1 MLELKLKKYRRFI
14 ENASS
19 QDGFHTATFDAG
31 LTIVTGPNGAGK
43 TTLVE
48 ALSYA
53 LYGPRQGQKAEITP
67 DGLTGGTE
75 VQCEFEMDGK
85 VIKVWRSADRAAL
98 WIDGIMQVKNTSG
111 SISAVELQLKG
122 LLGGLSHE
130 HFEHTYFARQGD
142 TAGLIEAKDAT
153 RRETISQI
161 LQLDVLQKAVDLQ
174 GGERVKV
181 RQRIKERGRTVCME
195 LEFEDAV
202 MNLLD
207 SAIKPQTSAAKRQEY
222 ISRFDTQINTA
233 LDARSEAV
241 TASTKALASA
251 QALLSERTGVRD
263 AQVLVRDEARKKL
276 TAHEALE
283 MKFNAVGQEIS
294 TLRALLA
301 RAQRDIDGL
310 QGRVSTAEKC
320 ADAARIHA
328 ELETQ
333 IASYTN
339 RLAVLPRVKDRFER
353 LTKARSDHKAK
364 ETKLAGLAHLDEALT
379 QVTAEECEAKKRRE
393 QLEADPTL
401 ADYNVWRGRKA
412 ALDHQEAQ
420 TRDALTTLGKTE
432 ATAQCPTCDRPLDE
446 HQRDSRIQ
454 HLETW
459 LTSTLPQL
467 SEDIAQEEAAL
478 KRRRAEWIQARQGAR
493 DECDAATKK
502 LFQVTRQIDERSTLQ
517 EQLITAA
524 REVEDAQTAW
534 DELGELHPY
543 DPDEAERVRGEKDT
557 LNKRAVE
564 LKKEA
569 DQYAR
574 LADLQAD
581 LVSKRSEIEGYTEQ
595 IHQKTKAQGEIG
607 YNPKTHAAAKI
618 ALTQAQDELDVLQRQ
633 QHEAEML
640 AQNAQS
646 EAKQAALA
654 FKKGNEVRNPW
665 QEATVDFRRADRLY
679 ALLSDFLSYYFDA
692 NTQQVSQRAS
702 DLILYAVTDGSIL
715 GIEFD
720 EEGRLYYFDAS
731 HHRRLVSKARPSGG
745 EKALI
750 GLCLRIALA
759 EQARAIARTG
769 KLSFLV
775 LDEVLSSLDDERR
788 DAVQRIFEQVQQT
801 GVFQHIILI
810 THLQAVK
817 DQWQA
822 NRLDVRKLPGG
833 GSQFATGSDNMMMEP
848 GDSIDNESAYSAS

>member
-85 VIKVWRSADRAAL
+85 VIKVWRSPERAAL
-98 WIDGIMQVKNTSG
+98 WIDGLMQVKNTSG
-111 SISAVELQLKG
+111 SIREVEKQLKG

-161 LQLDVLQKAVDLQ
+161 LQLDVLQKAIDLQ
-174 GGERVKV
+174 ASERVKV
-181 RQRIKERGRTVCME
+181 RQRIRERGRAVCME
-195 LEFEDAV
+195 LDFEDSV
-202 MNLLD
+202 MSLLD
-207 SAIKPQTSAAKRQEY
+207 SAIQPQTSATKRQQH
-222 ISRFDTQINTA
+222 ISRFDTQINIA
-233 LDARSEAV
+233 LEARGEAV
-241 TASTKALASA
+241 KASTKALADA
-251 QALLSERTGVRD
+251 QALFVERTRIRND
-263 AQVLVRDEARKKL
+263 QVLVRDEARTKL
-276 TAHEALE
+276 TEHEGLE
-283 MKFNAVGQEIS
+283 TKFNAVGQKIS
-294 TLRALLA
+294 NLRALLDK
-301 RAQRDIDGL
+301 AQSEFDSL
-310 QGRVSTAEKC
+310 QGRVSAAQKC
-320 ADAARIHA
+320 ADAAQAHA
-328 ELETQ
+328 ELVTQ
-333 IASYTN
+333 IAGYTT
-339 RLAVLPRVKDRFER
+339 RLAVLPGIRDRFAR
-353 LTKARSDHKAK
+353 LTRAKSDHKAK
-364 ETKLAGLAHLDEALT
+364 ESELAGLSHLDEALKQAT
-379 QVTAEECEAKKRRE
+379 EEECEAKERRD
-393 QLEADPTL
+393 QLENDPTL

-412 ALDHQEAQ
+412 ALNHQEGE
-420 TRDALTTLGKTE
+420 TRAALTTLGKSE
-432 ATAQCPTCDRPLDE
+432 ATAQCPTCDRPLDQ
-446 HQRDSRIQ
+446 HQRENRIQ
-454 HLETW
+454 HLNIW

-467 SEDIAQEEAAL
+467 SEDLAQEETAL
-478 KRRRAEWIQARQGAR
+478 KGRRNEWIQAQRQAAK
-493 DECDAATKK
+493 ECASIAEKIYEIKRKVDK
-502 LFQVTRQIDERSTLQ
+502 RSALQ

-524 REVEDAQTAW
+524 QEVEDAQSAW
-534 DELGELHPY
+534 DALNEASPY
-543 DPDEAERVRGEKDT
+543 DPDEVERVRGEKDT
-557 LNKRAVE
+557 LSKRAAE

-569 DQYAR
+569 EQFAR
-574 LADLQAD
+574 LESLQAD
-581 LVSKRSEIEGYTEQ
+581 LADKSTEIEGYAEQ
-595 IHQKTKAQGEIG
+595 IQQKTKAQGEIG
-607 YNPKTHAAAKI
+607 YNPKTHAAAKS
-618 ALTQAQDELDVLQRQ
+618 ALAQAQDELDVLQGQR
-633 QHEAEML
+633 HDADLL
-640 AQNAQS
+640 AQKAQT
-646 EAKQAALA
+646 EAKQAAQAL
-654 FKKGNEVRNPW
+654 KKGNEVRSSW
-665 QEATVDFRRADRLY
+665 QEATVDFRRADHLHT
-679 ALLSDFLSYYFDA
+679 LLSDFLSYYFDA
-692 NTQQVSQRAS
+692 NTKQVSQRAS

-720 EEGRLYYFDAS
+720 EEGQLYYFDAS

-822 NRLDVRKLPGG
+822 TRLDVRKLPGG
-833 GSQFATGSDNMMMEP
+833 GSQFATGSDNMMEP
-848 GDSIDNESAYSAS
+848 GDGTDNESVYSAS

>member
-31 LTIVTGPNGAGK
+31 LTIITGPNGSGK

-75 VQCEFEMDGK
+75 VQCEFEMDGR

-111 SISAVELQLKG
+111 SISAVEQQLKG

-174 GGERVKV
+174 GRERDRV
-181 RQRIKERGRTVCME
+181 RQRIKERGRTVCTE
-195 LEFEDAV
+195 LDVDNSV
-202 MNLLD
+202 MSLLD
-207 SAIKPQTSAAKRQEY
+207 SAIRPQTSATKRQEY
-222 ISRFDTQINTA
+222 ISLFDAQITA
-233 LDARSEAV
+233 ALELRGGAV
-241 TASTKALASA
+241 TASTKALARA
-251 QALLSERTGVRD
+251 QALLLERTGIRD

-283 MKFNAVGQEIS
+283 MTFNAVGQEIS
-294 TLRALLA
+294 TLRALVA
-301 RAQRDIDGL
+301 RTQRDIDSL
-310 QGRVSTAEKC
+310 QGRVSAAEKC
-320 ADAARIHA
+320 ADAARVHA
-328 ELETQ
+328 ELETK
-333 IASYTN
+333 IAGYAN
-339 RLAVLPRVKDRFER
+339 RLAVLPRIKDRFER

-379 QVTAEECEAKKRRE
+379 QATAEEGDAKKRRE

-420 TRDALTTLGKTE
+420 TRDALTTLGKSET
-432 ATAQCPTCDRPLDE
+432 TAQCPTCDRPLDE
-446 HQRDSRIQ
+446 HQRESRIQ

-467 SEDIAQEEAAL
+467 SEDLAQEETAL
-478 KRRRAEWIQARQGAR
+478 KRRRTEWVQARQGAT

-517 EQLITAA
+517 AQLLTAA
-524 REVEDAQTAW
+524 REVEDAQSAW
-534 DELGELHPY
+534 DELAEPHPY
-543 DPDEAERVRGEKDT
+543 EPAEVERVRAEKDT
-557 LNKRAVE
+557 LSKRAEE

-569 DQYAR
+569 EQYAR
-574 LADLQAD
+574 LAELQAE
-581 LVSKRSEIEGYTEQ
+581 LVTKRTEIEGYTEEIQ
-595 IHQKTKAQGEIG
+595 QKTKAQGKIG
-607 YNPKTHAAAKI
+607 YNPETHEAAKSALTHA
-618 ALTQAQDELDVLQRQ
+618 QDALDVALGQR
-633 QHEAEML
+633 HEADML
-640 AQNAQS
+640 AQKA
-646 EAKQAALA
+646 QAAVEQATQAL
-654 FKKGNEVRNPW
+654 KKGNEVRSSW
-665 QEATVDFRRADRLY
+665 QEATVDFRRADQLY
-679 ALLSDFLSYYFDA
+679 ALLSDFLNYYFDA
-692 NTQQVSQRAS
+692 NTKQVSERAS
-702 DLILYAVTDGSIL
+702 ELILYAVTDGSIL

-720 EEGRLYYFDAS
+720 EAGRLYYFDAS
-731 HHRRLVSKARPSGG
+731 HHRRLVGKARPSGG

-822 NRLDVRKLPGG
+822 TRLDVRKLPGG
-833 GSQFATGSDNMMMEP
+833 GSQFATGSDSMTMEP
-848 GDSIDNESAYSAS
+848 GERDRK